1 MSSSGSD
8 DESRGHEDC
17 PPVKKKKT
25 NDSRPLLSSSAN
37 ASSSTINKRKFAG
50 AAKFKTRFQ
59 PSWTKKWPCIV
70 GVTGSDY
77 EFKCTVCCKIISCS
91 HQGEADVSRH
101 LEGAKHKE
109 RVKNATSSKGLFACG
124 FRKESD
130 PIKEQVSC
138 QLYLFFLYFLNSVS
152 YVEVVVGF
160 MVFYL

>member
-8 DESRGHEDC
+8 DESIRGHEDC

-25 NDSRPLLSSSAN
+25 NDTDSRPLSSSASTN
-37 ASSSTINKRKFAG
+37 TTINKRKFAG

-109 RVKNATSSKGLFACG
+109 RVKSATTSKGLFACG
-124 FRKESD
+124 FRKETSESD

-138 QLYLFFLYFLNSVS
+138 QLYLFFDIF
-152 YVEVVVGF
+152 
-160 MVFYL
+160 